1 MIVKN
6 KTGKLSS
13 QYEAAPKEPLEDVA
27 TSAPERRSPVTQVV
41 EVIEEEEKAE
51 VVNEAAETQKPQDIL
66 NSTQRVT
73 QTEAVDDTVPV
84 IAGDKKEM
92 VDELF
97 QKRSTYEPRV
107 MPEISMHTKS
117 STKPVFIWAIIV
129 IVACTVVGVSLFLL
143 TGNRGVLPSIISLP
157 TPTPTTTP
165 VVTPTP
171 ATSGL
176 LRDAVTVQV
185 LNGGGVAGAASTM
198 KTLLEEKGYTVS
210 NTGNAESYTY
220 DTTEIL
226 VKPSQ
231 SAYLQLLKEDLQASY
246 TLGTVSATLSDS
258 ASYDIRIIV
267 GKE

>member
-1 MIVKN
+1 MVVKK

-13 QYEAAPKEPLEDVA
+13 QYEATPQEPLEESA
-27 TSAPERRSPVTQVV
+27 TSVPERRTPITQVV
-41 EVIEEEEKAE
+41 EVVEEEKTDIAKE
-51 VVNEAAETQKPQDIL
+51 EIALQKPADIL
-66 NSTQRVT
+66 DVSQPEVKSERPPEV
-73 QTEAVDDTVPV
+73 EPV
-84 IAGDKKEM
+84 IAEDKKEM

-97 QKRSTYEPRV
+97 QKRSSYEPRV
-107 MPEISMHTKS
+107 MPEISMHTKP

-129 IVACTVVGVSLFLL
+129 IVACIVVGVSLFLL
-143 TGNRGVLPSIISLP
+143 TGNRGVLPSIISVP

-165 VVTPTP
+165 AISPTP
-171 ATSGL
+171 VTGGL
-176 LRDAVTVQV
+176 LRDAVTIQV
-185 LNGGGVAGAASTM
+185 LNGGGKAGAASTM

-231 SAYLQLLKEDLQASY
+231 SGYLQLLKADLQASY
-246 TLGTVSATLSDS
+246 TLGTMAATLSDS
-258 ASYDIRIIV
+258 ASYDIRVIV